1 MQENNNKFDLAIIG
15 GGPAG
20 MMAAIRAGQLGKKVV
35 LLEKNE
41 TLGNKLLLTGGGRC
55 NISNATFDKKELA
68 QKYGK
73 EGFFLLPALSVFGAK
88 ETIEFF
94 NKNGIKTKVEK
105 DNKVYCAT
113 DKANNVLK
121 ALIYML
127 RNNEV
132 SVINHAK
139 VKKIELQ
146 KNKISKIVLEDN
158 SKIIAE
164 NYIIA
169 TGGKSHPSTGST
181 GDGYEFAKI
190 LGHKVEKPKP
200 ALVPIQI
207 KEEWVKK
214 AQGLSLANAKL
225 DVYLNN
231 KKEFSTTGEII
242 LTHFG
247 LSGPA
252 ILSISGRVGDL
263 LEKGEVK
270 IALDLNSNLTPEALD
285 KIIQNYFETNIN
297 KTLKNCLTEIL
308 PTKLILIILE
318 LSKTEATK
326 KANQVTKEERQRL
339 VSTIKKLEMTV
350 SGLLGFDQAMVTS
363 GGISLKEIDAKT
375 MRSKIVKNLF
385 FAGEV
390 INLHGPTGGYNLQA
404 CWSTGYLA
412 GESVGK

>member
-1 MQENNNKFDLAIIG
+1 
-15 GGPAG
+15 
-20 MMAAIRAGQLGKKVV
+20 
-35 LLEKNE
+35 
-41 TLGNKLLLTGGGRC
+41 
-55 NISNATFDKKELA
+55 
-68 QKYGK
+68 
-73 EGFFLLPALSVFGAK
+73 
-88 ETIEFF
+88 
-94 NKNGIKTKVEK
+94 
-105 DNKVYCAT
+105 
-113 DKANNVLK
+113 
-121 ALIYML
+121 
-127 RNNEV
+127 
-132 SVINHAK
+132 
-139 VKKIELQ
+139 
-146 KNKISKIVLEDN
+146 
-158 SKIIAE
+158 
-164 NYIIA
+164 
-169 TGGKSHPSTGST
+169 
-181 GDGYEFAKI
+181 
-190 LGHKVEKPKP
+190 
-200 ALVPIQI
+200 
-207 KEEWVKK
+207 
-214 AQGLSLANAKL
+214 
-225 DVYLNN
+225 
-231 KKEFSTTGEII
+231 
-242 LTHFG
+242 
-247 LSGPA
+247 
-252 ILSISGRVGDL
+252 
-263 LEKGEVK
+263 VK